1 MEKGR
6 GNGRTTIV
14 WTVLEVMLKEKV
26 CFQCRFDG
34 FNGRYVADMERKT
47 VALSCCTVTKKSCE
61 HML

>member
-1 MEKGR
+1 M
-6 GNGRTTIV
+6 

-47 VALSCCTVTKKSCE
+47 VALSCCTVTKKFSE